1 MKYIIVALVIVLAI
15 ILNIYV
21 PVEKAT
27 PTKNKEVNQ
36 IRINQLTYCK
46 NEIISK
52 NKDLMKPPAVGIWG
66 ELADISAELVDNHIL
81 ITYTYKQGLYNLK
94 NKLELDEMQQVY
106 SKLAGCTKEDINT
119 RAE

>member
-46 NEIISK
+46 NEIIAK
-52 NKDLMKPPAVGIWG
+52 NKSLMDPPAVGIWG
-66 ELADISAELVDNHIL
+66 ELADISAELVDDYIL
-81 ITYTYKQGLYNLK
+81 VTYTYKQGLFNYK
-94 NKLELDEMQQVY
+94 NKLELDEMQRVY
-106 SKLAGCTKEDINT
+106 SKLAGCSKEDIST
-119 RAE
+119 EAK